1 MSVSD
6 EPENQELAYFLYVL
20 IKETDGKS
28 NTNLRIVNWHDG
40 EGFVV
45 YGDRA
50 PVGSAPAEY
59 VTYRLR
65 FTAIEQVLQ
74 LVKTVMV
81 PGKSSVIE
89 LHQFVG
95 ITDNSKDP
103 YHIDWQNTP
112 EDKSTE
118 IVAFDAEYQPLSP
131 SSLKKSVKIDF
142 HSTLENLLSVLENSD
157 VV

>member
-1 MSVSD
+1 MSLYD
-6 EPENQELAYFLYVL
+6 ELENQNPVYFLYIL
-20 IKETDGKS
+20 IKETDGES
-28 NTNLRIVNWHDG
+28 NTNLRIVNWQDG

-45 YGDRA
+45 YGDRT
-50 PVGSAPAEY
+50 PVGSSHNEY
-59 VTYRLR
+59 ITYRLR

-74 LVKTVMV
+74 LVKTVLV
-81 PGKSSVIE
+81 PGKLSVIE
-89 LHQFVG
+89 FHQFVG

-118 IVAFDAEYQPLSP
+118 IVAFDAEYQPISL
-131 SSLKKSVKIDF
+131 SSLNKPGKIDF
-142 HSTLENLLSVLENSD
+142 HSTLENLLSVLENTD